1 MAGFLGSFVHHLDAK
16 GRISLPATFRR
27 GRESEPFVLIQ
38 RPTEAVSLYPDEAWL
53 EVEAELRTMAKR
65 EAKYRNLLRRVAAS
79 AAEVVPDKQGRIL
92 IPERI
97 REAVG
102 LGSEALVI
110 GAFNHIE
117 IWDPERFDKSTGGQ
131 DETFDEFLESMLF

>member
-1 MAGFLGSFVHHLDAK
+1 MAGFLGSFLHHVDAK

-38 RPTEAVSLYPDEAWL
+38 RPTDAISLYPDEAWL
-53 EVEAELRTMAKR
+53 ELEAELRTMAKR
-65 EAKYRNLLRRVAAS
+65 DAKYRNMVRRVTAS

-110 GAFNHIE
+110 GALNHIE
-117 IWDPERFDKSTGGQ
+117 IWDPKRFDESTGGE
-131 DETFDEFLESMLF
+131 DETFDDHLESLLF

>member
-1 MAGFLGSFVHHLDAK
+1 MAGFLGSFLHHLDAK

-38 RPTEAVSLYPDEAWL
+38 RPTDAISLYPDEAWL
-53 EVEAELRTMAKR
+53 ELEAELRTMAKR
-65 EAKYRNLLRRVAAS
+65 DAKYRNMVRRVTAN

-97 REAVG
+97 RDAVG

-110 GAFNHIE
+110 GALNHIE
-117 IWDPERFDKSTGGQ
+117 IWDPERFDESTDGE
-131 DETFDEFLESMLF
+131 DETFDDHLESLLF